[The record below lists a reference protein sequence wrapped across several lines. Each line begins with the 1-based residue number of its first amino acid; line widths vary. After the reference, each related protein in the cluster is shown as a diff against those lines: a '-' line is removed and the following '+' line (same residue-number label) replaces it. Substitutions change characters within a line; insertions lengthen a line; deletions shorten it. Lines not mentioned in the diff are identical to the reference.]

1 MRAPAR
7 IRPSLAA
14 AARAFTA
21 AHGAARK
28 ARRLVLGYAAAGR
41 FAGYGKNFDFDPDGI
56 YSYESITVGD
66 NVTLGVKPTIM
77 ATRSSILI
85 GNNVMFGPGV
95 TVRGGNHRFD
105 IVGVPT
111 VAVSDD
117 MKRAEDDMGVVIED
131 DVWVGGGA
139 TILAGVT
146 VGRGSVVGGSS
157 VVVKDVPPYSVVVG
171 NPARVVKQ
179 RFTVEDIAEHER
191 FLYPS
196 YQWTVQ
202 PEGH

>member
-1 MRAPAR
+1 MRAPER
-7 IRPSLAA
+7 IIPALAA
-14 AARAFTA
+14 AAGAFTA

-66 NVTLGVKPTIM
+66 NVTLGVKPIIM

-105 IVGVPT
+105 VVGVPT
-111 VAVSDD
+111 IAVSDD
-117 MKRAEDDMGVVIED
+117 MKRHEDDLGVVIED

-139 TILAGVT
+139 TILSGVT
-146 VGRGSVVGGSS
+146 IGRGSVIGGAA

-179 RFTVEDIAEHER
+179 RFEAKDILEHEKV
-191 FLYPS
+191 LYPN
-196 YQWTVQ
+196 
-202 PEGH
+202 G